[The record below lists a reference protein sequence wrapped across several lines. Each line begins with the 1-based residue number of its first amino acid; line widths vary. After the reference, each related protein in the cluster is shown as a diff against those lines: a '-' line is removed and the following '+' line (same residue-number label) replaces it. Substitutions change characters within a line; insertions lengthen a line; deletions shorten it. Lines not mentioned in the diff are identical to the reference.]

1 MLEAFQ
7 ATEQGSLREV
17 TLRGGFDLAPDLV
30 WVDLIAP
37 SQEEQQWVTEAYE
50 QNIPTLK
57 SLEDISA
64 SARYYRDDDGV
75 LHIST
80 YFLSKNRNSTA
91 DGEGE
96 LSSNI
101 LASAHTVAFIL
112 HKDRLFTLRGHKL
125 LSFRAF
131 RARAHRNDYD
141 LNYKDPVWILLGL
154 LEAKLDELAD
164 ILEDVH
170 KDLEQGTTE
179 VLNNHHREY
188 HLDLDDMVTRLA
200 QQDDVLGKAQ
210 LCLIDLR
217 RVLNFLSRPRALGSH
232 EYDVDVRE
240 LNEDVRSLVEHNAFL
255 FQKVRFL
262 LDTTSGFI
270 NTEQSDIIKRFSVIS
285 SMLAPP
291 VLVTGIFGMN
301 VNGLPF
307 VSPNSHYGFIITM
320 GIVLLFFLIPL
331 IYFRRRGWL

>member
-1 MLEAFQ
+1 MLEAFHS
-7 ATEQGSLREV
+7 TERGNLQETTVRGS
-17 TLRGGFDLAPDLV
+17 FDLEERLV
-30 WVDLIAP
+30 WLDLIAP
-37 SQEEQQWVTEAYE
+37 TSEEQEWIVEAYG
-50 QNIPTLK
+50 QNLPTLK

-64 SARYYRDDDGV
+64 SARLYRDDDGV

-80 YFLSKNRNSTA
+80 YFLTKNRSSQA
-91 DGEGE
+91 DQEDDPSGQ
-96 LSSNI
+96 I
-101 LASAHTVAFIL
+101 LVSAQTVAFIL
-112 HKDRLFTLRGHKL
+112 HKNRLFTLRGQKMV
-125 LSFRAF
+125 SFRAF
-131 RARAHRNDYD
+131 RARAHRNDYELD
-141 LNYKDPVWILLGL
+141 YTDPVWILLGL

-170 KDLEQGTTE
+170 KDLENCTTE

-232 EYDVDVRE
+232 IYDNDLRE
-240 LNEDVRSLVEHNAFL
+240 ISEDIRSLVEHNAFL

-270 NTEQSDIIKRFSVIS
+270 NTEQSDIIKRFSVVS
-285 SMLAPP
+285 TMLAPP
-291 VLVTGIFGMN
+291 MLIASIYGMN
-301 VNGLPF
+301 VDGLPM
-307 VSPNSHYGFIITM
+307 SQGFYSFMAVIAL
-320 GIVLLFFLIPL
+320 IVIFFLMPL
-331 IYFRRRGWL
+331 FYFRYRGWL